1 MQEQLAEWIG
11 TDPIAEE
18 IVEVMDE
25 EGITPTFE
33 NASKIWLDF
42 LEHKLADAITS
53 SAQALIDRQEV
64 QVNE

>member
-18 IVEVMDE
+18 LVDVMDE
-25 EGITPTFE
+25 EGIPLTFE
-33 NASKIWLDF
+33 NASKIWLDV

>member
-18 IVEVMDE
+18 LVDVMDE
-25 EGITPTFE
+25 EGIPLTFE
-33 NASKIWLDF
+33 NASKIWLDV

-64 QVNE
+64 SVNE

>member
-18 IVEVMDE
+18 LVEAMNE

-33 NASKIWLDF
+33 NASKIWLDV